1 MLASQSYKP
10 NYDEW
15 KVVFRMLNTTLSAI
29 FHKHQRALRA
39 RQSQSQW
46 SQSSENYRDVAKKE
60 NKVFQFIFKV
70 KILRCFPPS
79 QMRDDRGTDLIWFT
93 HVYDGSVHYYITSWW
108 VRWRLT
114 DWLPSDLSCAKWFM
128 IVANSII
135 STPTFRPFLSLSAN
149 FTVIILQIGSFAP
162 ILSTHPTGSVLSFYS
177 FPSLSIQSFHNVLEC
192 WLSVRCKECHA
203 VWLY

>member
-93 HVYDGSVHYYITSWW
+93 HVYDVLYFTTLQSWW

-114 DWLPSDLSCAKWFM
+114 DWLPRDYLSCAKWFM

-135 STPTFRPFLSLSAN
+135 STPTFRPFLCRLYCYNSSNWLIRSHSIN
-149 FTVIILQIGSFAP
+149 PSNRFSSFILPISF
-162 ILSTHPTGSVLSFYS
+162 
-177 FPSLSIQSFHNVLEC
+177 SLSIQSFHNVLEC

>member
-70 KILRCFPPS
+70 KILRCFSPS

-93 HVYDGSVHYYITSWW
+93 HVYDVLYITTLQVDECADDW
-108 VRWRLT
+108 LT
-114 DWLPSDLSCAKWFM
+114 DCREIYRVPNGLWLLPIQSSALQHSA
-128 IVANSII
+128 
-135 STPTFRPFLSLSAN
+135 PLSLP
-149 FTVIILQIGSFAP
+149 L
-162 ILSTHPTGSVLSFYS
+162 PTL
-177 FPSLSIQSFHNVLEC
+177 LL
-192 WLSVRCKECHA
+192 
-203 VWLY
+203 